1 MAGQDQQLIVRDQD
15 TLGDERMG
23 GNGGPIEVFPGA
35 GNGPHFYVN
44 APQFHWHQVATEAV
58 DEAARMGLQQIAHE
72 CFQFGRFVEQR
83 LSPLDEAR
91 GNMAWVPDAVGA
103 LRGRLDVLEAARHR
117 GEMGGRD
124 WSGVLADVQHQLSQ
138 LDSQRQEAEEGQTK
152 LQQDVQSVRA
162 DGRKRQKELESLMLE
177 DGEARRQDFQTEL
190 NRQVAKVRS
199 EVKSGESKIQTW
211 VQELVAT
218 EIQRLEAGKLKQT
231 LTASEMER
239 QYGTTIQSLEE
250 QVADLKELV
259 ATNAD
264 TITRMARLMEKMGT
278 RLDELENAEEEEEEQ
293 GSTWPEVT
301 AEFRSAESSGER
313 QTETPTWSS
322 KEFPAK
328 PAPIPMGFG
337 SPLPSPSVPQPS
349 ASVSQFGIS
358 GGSMGTMQM
367 GIGQLKLE
375 APARFNGARRPG
387 AQKWIEQM
395 TTWMSLMNYPREQ
408 WILISSTRLE
418 GHVSSWFSAQQKSI
432 QQGQRTPWL
441 SWEQYSQDLIK
452 TFAPLDEEED
462 ARRQLKELK
471 QTGRVSGYTA
481 KFNELCYKVPDM
493 TEKDKFSMYFLG
505 LVPRLQGEVG
515 LRLEDNTQRTVDNA
529 TKVAQRAEEYLK
541 IKYTKDE
548 GQKKKNDADKKG
560 KKWTPG
566 GKQGGHVATVETTEN
581 APQVNAVT
589 SKNKRGGKRQ
599 TWRGR
604 GNGRGGRGNR
614 GPPKCF
620 CCNGEHLLRDCPEW
634 ERFRNQNRQNAQ
646 PPPQQGNA

>member
-1 MAGQDQQLIVRDQD
+1 MAI
-15 TLGDERMG
+15 
-23 GNGGPIEVFPGA
+23 
-35 GNGPHFYVN
+35 
-44 APQFHWHQVATEAV
+44 
-58 DEAARMGLQQIAHE
+58 
-72 CFQFGRFVEQR
+72 
-83 LSPLDEAR
+83 
-91 GNMAWVPDAVGA
+91 
-103 LRGRLDVLEAARHR
+103 
-117 GEMGGRD
+117 
-124 WSGVLADVQHQLSQ
+124 
-138 LDSQRQEAEEGQTK
+138 
-152 LQQDVQSVRA
+152 
-162 DGRKRQKELESLMLE
+162 
-177 DGEARRQDFQTEL
+177 
-190 NRQVAKVRS
+190 
-199 EVKSGESKIQTW
+199 
-211 VQELVAT
+211 

-239 QYGTTIQSLEE
+239 EYGIKIQSLEE

-301 AEFRSAESSGER
+301 AEFRPAESSGER

-322 KEFPAK
+322 KEIPAH
-328 PAPIPMGFG
+328 PTPIPMGFG

-349 ASVSQFGIS
+349 ASVSPFGIS

-529 TKVAQRAEEYLK
+529 TKVAQCAEEYLK

-566 GKQGGHVATVETTEN
+566 GKQGGYVATVETAEN
-581 APQVNAVT
+581 APQVNTVT

-599 TWRGR
+599 TW
-604 GNGRGGRGNR
+604 
-614 GPPKCF
+614 
-620 CCNGEHLLRDCPEW
+620 
-634 ERFRNQNRQNAQ
+634 
-646 PPPQQGNA
+646 